1 MNPKFYEYRKIFCI
15 LIPFADEQAT
25 FFYYDEIS
33 DSDIML
39 HENRNYGRTKI
50 VCTLG
55 PATSSVETL
64 IKMIEAGMDV
74 ARLNFSH
81 GTHEDH
87 LDMMNKVR
95 KAAKITDEPVAILLD
110 LQGPKIRT
118 GKLKEPMTLKTG
130 DQLIITIDEIL
141 GEQNRVSTT
150 YQNLP
155 NDVKPGDTILMDD
168 GLLQFKVIDSTDK
181 EVTAEV
187 VYGGIL
193 KSNKGINLPGVAVSA
208 PSLTDKDKEDLLFGI
223 ANDIDYVALSFVRT
237 PQDVIQLREFI
248 IANIDKRKKLPII
261 SKIEKDEALKNIDA
275 IIQESD
281 GIMVARGDLG
291 VECKTEEVPLAQKMI
306 ARKANAAGK
315 PVIIATQMLES
326 MIENPRPTRA
336 EANDVANAVLDGA
349 DAVMLSGETSVG
361 KYPVGVVTTMDTII
375 RRIEEDGKDKLYLE
389 DEVGNAQEAVFK
401 ALGRSA
407 CILAKQINAAAII
420 CFSHSGA
427 TVKAISR
434 YRPAAQ
440 VIGIADRER
449 IQRRL
454 NLIWG
459 VRSLLIKSF
468 EVGETDAT
476 IARVNISLQELGYLK
491 KGDYVVI
498 TAGIPLMSRNTTNMI
513 KVERIQ

>member
-1 MNPKFYEYRKIFCI
+1 M
-15 LIPFADEQAT
+15 
-25 FFYYDEIS
+25 
-33 DSDIML
+33 M
-39 HENRNYGRTKI
+39 
-50 VCTLG
+50 
-55 PATSSVETL
+55 
-64 IKMIEAGMDV
+64 EAGMDV

-81 GTHEDH
+81 GSHDDH
-87 LDMMNKVR
+87 LEMMNRVR
-95 KAAKITDEPVAILLD
+95 QAAKIMDEPVAILLD

-118 GKLKEPMTLKTG
+118 GKLKEPMVLKTG
-130 DQLIITIDEIL
+130 EHLTITIDEML
-141 GEQNRVSTT
+141 GENYKVSTT
-150 YQNLP
+150 YQHLP
-155 NDVKPGDTILMDD
+155 GDVKPGDTILMDD
-168 GLLQFKVIDSTDK
+168 GLLQFKVLESSK
-181 EVTAEV
+181 REVITEV

-193 KSNKGINLPGVAVSA
+193 KSNKGINLPGVSVSA
-208 PSLTDKDKEDLLFGI
+208 PSLTEKDKEDLLFGI
-223 ANDIDYVALSFVRT
+223 ANDIDYVALSFVRSA
-237 PQDVIQLREFI
+237 QDVVQLRDFI

-275 IIQESD
+275 IIHESD

-306 ARKANAAGK
+306 AQKANAAGK
-315 PVIIATQMLES
+315 PVIIATQMLDS

-361 KYPVGVVTTMDTII
+361 KYPVGVVQTMDTII
-375 RRIEEDGKDKLYLE
+375 RRVEQIGKDKLYLE
-389 DEVGNAQEAVFK
+389 DEIGNEQDMVFK

-434 YRPAAQ
+434 YRPTAQ

-468 EVGETDAT
+468 EIGETDMT
-476 IARVNISLQELGYLK
+476 IARVNVSLVELGYLK

>member
-1 MNPKFYEYRKIFCI
+1 M
-15 LIPFADEQAT
+15 
-25 FFYYDEIS
+25 
-33 DSDIML
+33 
-39 HENRNYGRTKI
+39 
-50 VCTLG
+50 V
-55 PATSSVETL
+55 
-64 IKMIEAGMDV
+64 
-74 ARLNFSH
+74 
-81 GTHEDH
+81 
-87 LDMMNKVR
+87 
-95 KAAKITDEPVAILLD
+95 
-110 LQGPKIRT
+110 
-118 GKLKEPMTLKTG
+118 LKTG
-130 DQLIITIDEIL
+130 EHLTITIDEML
-141 GEQNRVSTT
+141 GENYKVSTT
-150 YQNLP
+150 YQHLP
-155 NDVKPGDTILMDD
+155 GDVKPGDTILMDD
-168 GLLQFKVIDSTDK
+168 GLLQFKVLESSK
-181 EVTAEV
+181 REVITEV

-193 KSNKGINLPGVAVSA
+193 KSNKGINLPGVSVSA
-208 PSLTDKDKEDLLFGI
+208 PSLTEKDKEDLLFGI
-223 ANDIDYVALSFVRT
+223 ANDIDYVALSFVRSA
-237 PQDVIQLREFI
+237 QDVVQLRDFI

-275 IIQESD
+275 IIHESD

-306 ARKANAAGK
+306 AQKANAAGK
-315 PVIIATQMLES
+315 PVIIATQMLDS

-361 KYPVGVVTTMDTII
+361 KYPVGVVQTMDTII
-375 RRIEEDGKDKLYLE
+375 RRVEQIGKDKLYLE
-389 DEVGNAQEAVFK
+389 DEIGNEQDMVFK

-434 YRPAAQ
+434 YRPTAQ

-468 EVGETDAT
+468 EIGETDMT
-476 IARVNISLQELGYLK
+476 IARVNVSLVELGYLK